1 MISSSGGFVL
11 ERAVMNFQQ
20 MPLYQPV
27 MNGIL
32 LKKFYFIIK
41 FEGVGGNLTAV
52 AASKLSTFYHQCST
66 IGTLPFDWTIKRFY
80 SFSRAFFSS
89 DEVFLFIFWNN
100 F

>member
-32 LKKFYFIIK
+32 F
-41 FEGVGGNLTAV
+41 
-52 AASKLSTFYHQCST
+52 
-66 IGTLPFDWTIKRFY
+66 
-80 SFSRAFFSS
+80 
-89 DEVFLFIFWNN
+89 
-100 F
+100 